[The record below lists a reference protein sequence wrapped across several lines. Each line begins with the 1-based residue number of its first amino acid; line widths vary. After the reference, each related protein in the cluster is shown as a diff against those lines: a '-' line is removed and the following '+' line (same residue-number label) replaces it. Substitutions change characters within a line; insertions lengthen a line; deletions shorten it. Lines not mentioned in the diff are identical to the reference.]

1 MKQSVIISTYNQPEW
16 LEKVLHGYLCQTF
29 RDFEM
34 VIADDGSDGRTAEV
48 IERFRK
54 TAWFPIQH
62 VWHPDEGF
70 RKCAILNNAI
80 LQAQADYLV
89 FSDGDCVPRNDFL
102 ATHDQLAEPGRFLSG
117 GYCKL
122 PMDLS
127 RMITAEDIGSG
138 RAFSLSWLRARGLRG
153 FSQSLKLGSGAAR
166 ALLLDKLVPTR
177 AGWNG
182 HGSST
187 WKQNILEVNG
197 HNEEMKYGG
206 EDREMGERLKH
217 LGLTGKRIRYRAIL
231 LHLDHARAYV
241 NPEDL
246 ARNLAMREKTIASGV
261 VWCDQGIV
269 KGPHSAIP
277 SNPAHS
283 HA

>member
-16 LEKVLHGYLCQTF
+16 LEKVLHGYLYQTF
-29 RDFEM
+29 RDFE
-34 VIADDGSDGRTAEV
+34 VIIADDGSDARTAAV

-54 TAWFPIQH
+54 TAGFPIKH

-70 RKCAILNNAI
+70 RKCPILNKAT
-80 LQAQADYLV
+80 LQAEADYLV
-89 FSDGDCVPRNDFL
+89 FTDGDCIPRHDFL
-102 ATHDQLAEPGRFLSG
+102 SIHDRLAGPGKFLSG

-127 RMITAEDIGSG
+127 HSITADDIECG
-138 RAFSLSWLRARGLRG
+138 RAFSLPWLRERGLAG
-153 FSQSLKLGSGAAR
+153 FSQSLKLGSGPAR
-166 ALLLDKLVPTR
+166 AFLLDKIIPTP
-177 AGWNG
+177 ASWNG

-187 WKQNILEVNG
+187 WKKHILEVNG

-206 EDREMGERLKH
+206 EDREMGERLRH
-217 LGLTGKRIRYRAIL
+217 LGLTGIRVRYRAIL

-246 ARNLAMREKTIASGV
+246 AKNLALRKKTVVSGE
-261 VWCDQGIV
+261 VWCDQGIM
-269 KGPHSAIP
+269 KGPRP
-277 SNPAHS
+277 VESNPSAR